1 MIETKKWFIVYTRP
15 GQEKKVTESLNRKK
29 IECFCPLSST
39 TYQPLHKKKTAFQV
53 LFCCYS
59 FAKICESQIP
69 ELRKINGV
77 INLVFW
83 LNRPFVVP
91 DHEINIIKEFVNDY
105 QNVTLEKVGID
116 EKVRFSNNILAENK
130 DLRIYTRNNT
140 GRVILPALGYIMTG
154 ETTTAA
160 TIEVPVSP
168 LLPRLRS
175 IMDKIVG

>member
-1 MIETKKWFIVYTRP
+1 MRDF
-15 GQEKKVTESLNRKK
+15 L
-29 IECFCPLSST
+29 
-39 TYQPLHKKKTAFQV
+39 
-53 LFCCYS
+53 
-59 FAKICESQIP
+59 
-69 ELRKINGV
+69 
-77 INLVFW
+77 
-83 LNRPFVVP
+83 
-91 DHEINIIKEFVNDY
+91 NDY
-105 QNVTLEKVGID
+105 QNVALEKIGID